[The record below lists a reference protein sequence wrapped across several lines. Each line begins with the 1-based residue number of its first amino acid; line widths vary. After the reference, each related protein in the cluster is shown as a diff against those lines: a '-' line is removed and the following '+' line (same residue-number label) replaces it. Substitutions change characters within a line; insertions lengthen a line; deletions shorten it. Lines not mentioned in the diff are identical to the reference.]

1 MILFHYLG
9 EKYVKN
15 CIRKWRILGLLVLF
29 LALLTSSSL
38 GPLAPS
44 RNVHAQ
50 AARPAETAL
59 TGAAGGSAWG
69 AAGKVIVVSLSHQ
82 WLYAY
87 QNGQLV
93 FDTAVL
99 TGRPSL
105 PTPTGIYRIFAK
117 RSPITFRS
125 PWPRSSPNY
134 YAPTHINYAM
144 EWRAGGYYLHDS
156 WWHTVY
162 GPGTNIKHYDPTYGW
177 QTGSHGCI
185 SMPLDAASWL
195 YHWAPIG
202 TIVRV
207 QR

>member
-1 MILFHYLG
+1 MKSRIP
-9 EKYVKN
+9 
-15 CIRKWRILGLLVLF
+15 KWRYPGLTMLF
-29 LALLTSSSL
+29 LALLAVSSL
-38 GPLAPS
+38 GPPAPFQH
-44 RNVHAQ
+44 VHAQ
-50 AARPAETAL
+50 VAKPAAEAL
-59 TGAAGGSAWG
+59 TGVSRGPEWRST
-69 AAGKVIVVSLSHQ
+69 GKVIVVSLSHQ

-87 QNGQLV
+87 QDGQIV

-105 PTPTGIYRIFAK
+105 PTPLGTYRIFAK

-134 YAPTHINYAM
+134 YVPTHINYAM

-162 GPGTNIKHYDPTYGW
+162 GPGTNVKHYDPTYGW
-177 QTGSHGCI
+177 QTGSHGCV
-185 SMPLDAASWL
+185 SMPLNAAAWL
-195 YHWAPIG
+195 YHWASIG
-202 TIVRV
+202 TVVRV